1 MLSRDEIE
9 RKMAEFS
16 GRLDA
21 LIQKNP
27 KLHPESPEIVA
38 LLKEFRE
45 QGVPIQMVNRDDMV
59 KAAMNILDFL
69 AQMGI
74 SMPNDNFHQSRDIE
88 TLKENL
94 DKCKFHKK
102 GIDDVGRNIEISK
115 TEVDN
120 ISIDLHTLSDAEI
133 WEKYLS

>member
-9 RKMAEFS
+9 RKMAEFG
-16 GRLDA
+16 GRLNA

-27 KLHPESPEIVA
+27 KLHPESPEVVS
-38 LLKEFRE
+38 LLKEFSD
-45 QGVPIQMVNRDDMV
+45 QGVPIKMVNHDDMI
-59 KAAMNILDFL
+59 KAAMSILDFL
-69 AQMGI
+69 SQMGVSI
-74 SMPNDNFHQSRDIE
+74 PNDDIYQSRNAE

-94 DKCKFHKK
+94 DNCKFHKK

-115 TEVDN
+115 AEVDN